1 MPTKSGPWEGC
12 VWTLQRDPGR
22 GDYLGRKAG
31 RSTWVPC
38 TGQGVWFCCNKRLC
52 SFILSVHDNPRE
64 RMEAWK
70 PHLTSQASAPPSA
83 SRREGSP
90 LSKAWLGGTAASVS
104 HPLENGL
111 VSLSHLGE
119 GRGGR
124 AGCPPPRCP
133 SHRRPDPLLSVL
145 MPP

>member
-1 MPTKSGPWEGC
+1 
-12 VWTLQRDPGR
+12 
-22 GDYLGRKAG
+22 
-31 RSTWVPC
+31 
-38 TGQGVWFCCNKRLC
+38 
-52 SFILSVHDNPRE
+52 
-64 RMEAWK
+64 MEAWK
-70 PHLTSQASAPPSA
+70 PRLTSQASAPPSA

-124 AGCPPPRCP
+124 AGCPPPDARHIGGLTPFCL
-133 SHRRPDPLLSVL
+133 SSCLLDMTQSRNL
-145 MPP
+145 GFLK